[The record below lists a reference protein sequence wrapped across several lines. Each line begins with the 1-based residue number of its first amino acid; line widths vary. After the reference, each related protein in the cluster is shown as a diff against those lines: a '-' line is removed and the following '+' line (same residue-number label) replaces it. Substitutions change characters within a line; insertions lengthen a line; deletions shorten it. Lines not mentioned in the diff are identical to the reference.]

1 MGFRAGKPC
10 IAKPFHFSNEKDL
23 PMVCRTGFLAAALA
37 MSLTLSSVAQKP
49 RTKPVT
55 QAEVDKITRD
65 AILIDTHDDVPS
77 KTVDGYDIATPNTKG
92 QTDLAR
98 MKGFLGAEF
107 FAVFVDA
114 SYDKEHHSARRTLEM
129 IDTVRTDVIAKHPN
143 DFLFATT
150 AADIERAHKQKK
162 IAALM
167 GIEGG
172 HAIEDSLR
180 LLRDYYAL
188 GIRYMTLTH
197 FNTNNW
203 ADAQGDFND
212 PKVVKHNG
220 LTPFGKDVVR
230 EMNRLGMMVD
240 ISHVA
245 DKTFYDAIAVSTAPV
260 IASHSSCR
268 ALSSNTRNMT
278 DDMIRALAKNGGTM
292 QINFDCAYLSQRYE
306 DESKP
311 LEAAMHDQIVE
322 AKKITDRAAREA
334 ALEKLTAEVV
344 SKVKP
349 PTLADVVAQIDHAVQ
364 IGGIDHVGIGTDFDG
379 ISCAPPDLDS
389 YNKFP
394 ALTRALLEKGYSA
407 QDIKKI
413 YGGNLL
419 RVMRAVEK
427 RAQELKGEPP
437 IETTLETAK

>member
-1 MGFRAGKPC
+1 MNFFRTTFLLALFALPVAAQQAP
-10 IAKPFHFSNEKDL
+10 AK
-23 PMVCRTGFLAAALA
+23 TAADRHLQ
-37 MSLTLSSVAQKP
+37 AQ
-49 RTKPVT
+49 
-55 QAEVDKITRD
+55 VDRITRD

-77 KTVDGYDIATPNTKG
+77 KTVDGYDIATPNKTG
-92 QTDLAR
+92 QTDLPR

-114 SYDKEHHSARRTLEM
+114 SYVKDNHAANRTLQM
-129 IDTVRTDVIAKHPN
+129 IDTVRTDIIAAHPN
-143 DFLFATT
+143 DFMYATT
-150 AADIERAHKQKK
+150 AAGIERAHREHK

-188 GIRYMTLTH
+188 GVRYMTLTH

-203 ADAQGDFND
+203 ADAQGDIND
-212 PKVVKHNG
+212 PKVQHHGG

-240 ISHVA
+240 ISHTA
-245 DKTFYDAIAVSTAPV
+245 DNTFYDAIATSTAPI

-268 ALSSNTRNMT
+268 AVSSNTRNMT

-306 DESKP
+306 DASKGMMAEMRP
-311 LEAAMHDQIVE
+311 KMMAARDL
-322 AKKITDRAAREA
+322 KDSAAREA
-334 ALEKLTAEVV
+334 AFDALRAEMAA
-344 SKVKP
+344 KVPP
-349 PTLADVVAQIDHAVQ
+349 PTLDDVVQQIDHAVKV
-364 IGGIDHVGIGTDFDG
+364 GGIDHVGIGTDFDG
-379 ISCAPPDLDS
+379 VACVPPELSS

-394 ALTRALLEKGYSA
+394 ALTRALLAKGYSA
-407 QDIKKI
+407 EDIKKI

-419 RVMRAVEK
+419 RVMRAVEM
-427 RAQELKGEPP
+427 RAVQLKNTPA
-437 IETTLETAK
+437 IEATLDKP